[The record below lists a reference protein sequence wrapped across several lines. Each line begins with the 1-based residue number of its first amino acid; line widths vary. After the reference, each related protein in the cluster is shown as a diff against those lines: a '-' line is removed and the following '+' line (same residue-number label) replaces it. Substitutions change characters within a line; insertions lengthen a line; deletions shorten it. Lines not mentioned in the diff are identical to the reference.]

1 MKLQHLAIIFVIIIL
16 PISMVISSYI
26 QTQIDTISLQTTYN
40 SKLQTAT
47 YDAIKAFQLNTLN
60 NKYSSISDSKI
71 RDIEASISTFYNSL
85 GTELGASG
93 YDRES
98 LQQFI
103 PAVVY
108 TMYDGYYIYGKY
120 YNNMINSYQY
130 GLGPY
135 IYYSCRYVDNDK
147 GHNFVVNYTLD
158 NSITIY
164 GKVNGQ
170 YVTKSGT
177 LINLDSMQGNNIT
190 EATNIQEL
198 KSIIYSGITIEPEI
212 LSEQLIILNDSGNPE
227 QEPSP
232 KKYEYT
238 VYNNQKKYIEEIS
251 EEDSHKDNQN
261 FIYENN
267 NRYFRYFR
275 YVNNQKLYITNSSD
289 NKEETDFLKYWTTND
304 GHLQCNSAIEYYAK
318 AYKFSK
324 WVNDNL
330 SEINQEEHAKDV
342 NEKEKNIDDFAIK
355 TGKKSI
361 FKLNNDND
369 PMLDSSTFNQN
380 RISVIRR
387 TLQTRL
393 NTAIANYSSSA
404 SYDFTMPV
412 FTEEDWDKLVNN
424 ISVASFM
431 QGIPIGAKY
440 YNNYC
445 IITNNKNKEVV
456 TKDSIYIIS
465 NNGEAH
471 RAASKDV
478 IDNKKTVIGA
488 YRNVDFE
495 PQTVVGNENYTYY
508 PHANDRCYE
517 CLVSVAETYSID
529 DIISGT
535 IKNYDKNADTY
546 VKNDKATTNLKEIG
560 LRKIYLTAL
569 ARERQNLYKTNDYFG
584 T

>member
-1 MKLQHLAIIFVIIIL
+1 MKLQHLAIIFVIIML
-16 PISMVISSYI
+16 PISMVISEYV
-26 QTQIDTISLQTTYN
+26 QTQIDTISLQTQYN

-60 NKYSSISDSKI
+60 NKYSSVSDSKI

-93 YDRES
+93 YDKES

-103 PAVVY
+103 PAIVY

-120 YNNMINSYQY
+120 YNDAIKDYQY
-130 GLGPY
+130 GLRPY
-135 IYYSCRYVDNDK
+135 VYYSCKYVKGNND
-147 GHNFVVNYTLD
+147 FVVNYTLD

-164 GKVNGQ
+164 GKVVNENGVAE

-177 LINLDSMQGNNIT
+177 LINPSLVTDIK
-190 EATNIQEL
+190 E
-198 KSIIYSGITIEPEI
+198 KSLNYNGIVIEPEI
-212 LSEQLIILNDSGNPE
+212 LSEQLIILSDSGNPI
-227 QEPSP
+227 
-232 KKYEYT
+232 KKEYEYT
-238 VYNNQKKYIEEIS
+238 VYNNQK
-251 EEDSHKDNQN
+251 
-261 FIYENN
+261 IYLDKEKNE
-267 NRYFRYFR
+267 YFR
-275 YVNNQKLYITNSSD
+275 YVNNQKQYITESD
-289 NKEETDFLKYWTTND
+289 NNKNEKEFLNKWTDN
-304 GHLQCNSAIEYYAK
+304 GHLYCNSAIEYYAN
-318 AYKFSK
+318 AYNFST
-324 WVNDNL
+324 WVDSNL
-330 SEINQEEHAKDV
+330 SGITQANAVDAEGNKIT
-342 NEKEKNIDDFAIK
+342 DFAIK
-355 TGKKSI
+355 TGDNEYI
-361 FKLNNDND
+361 FKLNDNNN

-387 TLQTRL
+387 TLQTTL
-393 NTAIANYSSSA
+393 NSAIANYSSSA
-404 SYDFTMPV
+404 NYEFVMPV

-456 TKDSIYIIS
+456 TKDSIYIITDDQD
-465 NNGEAH
+465 NQNVMDTLNQAH

-478 IDNKKTVIGA
+478 IDIDNEKKVIGA
-488 YRNVDFE
+488 YRNIDFE
-495 PQTVVGNENYTYY
+495 AQTVVGNENYTYY
-508 PHANDRCYE
+508 PHANERCYE
-517 CLVSVAETYSID
+517 CLVSIAETYNID
-529 DIISGT
+529 DIISGE
-535 IKNYDKNADTY
+535 IKNYNNSTDSYDVDKKTTG
-546 VKNDKATTNLKEIG
+546 KLTTTN

>member
-1 MKLQHLAIIFVIIIL
+1 MKLQHLAIIFVIIML
-16 PISMVISSYI
+16 PISMVISEYV
-26 QTQIDTISLQTTYN
+26 QTQIDTISLQTQYN

-60 NKYSSISDSKI
+60 NKYSSVSDSKI

-93 YDRES
+93 YDKES

-103 PAVVY
+103 PAIVY

-120 YNNMINSYQY
+120 YNDAIKDYQY
-130 GLGPY
+130 GLRPY
-135 IYYSCRYVDNDK
+135 VYYSCRYVKGNND
-147 GHNFVVNYTLD
+147 FVVNYTLD

-164 GKVNGQ
+164 GKVVNENGVAE

-177 LINLDSMQGNNIT
+177 LINPSLVTDIK
-190 EATNIQEL
+190 E
-198 KSIIYSGITIEPEI
+198 KSLNYNGIVIEPEI
-212 LSEQLIILNDSGNPE
+212 LSEQLIILSDSGNPI
-227 QEPSP
+227 
-232 KKYEYT
+232 KKEYEYT
-238 VYNNQKKYIEEIS
+238 VYNNQK
-251 EEDSHKDNQN
+251 
-261 FIYENN
+261 IYLDKENN
-267 NRYFRYFR
+267 EYFR
-275 YVNNQKLYITNSSD
+275 YVNNQKQYITESD
-289 NKEETDFLKYWTTND
+289 SNKDEKVFLKNWTYD
-304 GHLQCNSAIEYYAK
+304 GHLHCNSAIEYYAN
-318 AYKFSK
+318 AYNFST
-324 WVNDNL
+324 WVDSNL
-330 SEINQEEHAKDV
+330 SGITQANAVDAEGNKIT
-342 NEKEKNIDDFAIK
+342 DFAIK
-355 TGKKSI
+355 TGDNEYI
-361 FKLNNDND
+361 FKLNDNNN

-387 TLQTRL
+387 TLQTTL
-393 NTAIANYSSSA
+393 NSAIANYSSSA
-404 SYDFTMPV
+404 NYEFVMPV

-456 TKDSIYIIS
+456 TKDSIYIITDDQD
-465 NNGEAH
+465 NQNVMDTLNQAH

-478 IDNKKTVIGA
+478 IDNKKNVIGA
-488 YRNVDFE
+488 YRNIDFE
-495 PQTVVGNENYTYY
+495 AQTVVGNENYTYY
-508 PHANDRCYE
+508 PHANERCYE
-517 CLVSVAETYSID
+517 CLVNIAETYNID
-529 DIISGT
+529 DIISGE
-535 IKNYDKNADTY
+535 IKKYNKDTDAY
-546 VKNDKATTNLKEIG
+546 EKDISLTNSGAFIK

>member
-1 MKLQHLAIIFVIIIL
+1 MKLQHLAIIFVIIML
-16 PISMVISSYI
+16 PISMVISEYV
-26 QTQIDTISLQTTYN
+26 QTQIDTISLQTQYN

-60 NKYSSISDSKI
+60 NKYSSVSDSKI

-93 YDRES
+93 YDKES

-103 PAVVY
+103 PAIVY

-120 YNNMINSYQY
+120 YNDAIKDYQY
-130 GLGPY
+130 GLRPY
-135 IYYSCRYVDNDK
+135 VYYSCRYVKGNND
-147 GHNFVVNYTLD
+147 FVVNYTLD

-164 GKVNGQ
+164 GKVVNENGVAE

-177 LINLDSMQGNNIT
+177 LINPSLVTDIKEKRLNYN
-190 EATNIQEL
+190 
-198 KSIIYSGITIEPEI
+198 GIVIEPEI
-212 LSEQLIILNDSGNPE
+212 LSEQLIILSDSGNPI
-227 QEPSP
+227 
-232 KKYEYT
+232 KKEYEYT
-238 VYNNQKKYIEEIS
+238 VYNNQK
-251 EEDSHKDNQN
+251 
-261 FIYENN
+261 IYKENGSKT
-267 NRYFRYFR
+267 YFR
-275 YVNNQKLYITNSSD
+275 YVNNQKQYITDSD
-289 NKEETDFLKYWTTND
+289 SNKAEMDFLENWTD
-304 GHLQCNSAIEYYAK
+304 DKGEHLYCNSAIEYYAN
-318 AYKFSK
+318 AYNFST
-324 WVNDNL
+324 WVNSKL
-330 SEINQEEHAKDV
+330 SGITQANAVDAEGNKIT
-342 NEKEKNIDDFAIK
+342 DFAIK
-355 TGKKSI
+355 TGDNEYI
-361 FKLNNDND
+361 FKLNDNND

-387 TLQTRL
+387 TLQTTL
-393 NTAIANYSSSA
+393 NSAIANYSSSA
-404 SYDFTMPV
+404 NYEFVMPV

-456 TKDSIYIIS
+456 TKDSIYIITDDQ
-465 NNGEAH
+465 NNQNVMDTLNQAH

-478 IDNKKTVIGA
+478 IDNKKNVIGA
-488 YRNVDFE
+488 YRNIDFE
-495 PQTVVGNENYTYY
+495 AQTVVGNENYTYY
-508 PHANDRCYE
+508 PHANERCYE
-517 CLVSVAETYSID
+517 CLVSIAETYNID
-529 DIISGT
+529 DIISGK
-535 IKNYDKNADTY
+535 IKSYDKNTDIY
-546 VKNDKATTNLKEIG
+546 VENNNATTNFKNIG

>member
-1 MKLQHLAIIFVIIIL
+1 MKLQHLAIIFVIIML
-16 PISMVISSYI
+16 PISMVISEYV
-26 QTQIDTISLQTTYN
+26 QTQIDTISLQTQYN

-60 NKYSSISDSKI
+60 NKYSSVSDSKI

-93 YDRES
+93 YDKES

-103 PAVVY
+103 PAIVY

-120 YNNMINSYQY
+120 YNDTIDDYQY
-130 GLGPY
+130 GLRPY
-135 IYYSCRYVDNDK
+135 VYYSCRYVNGNNND
-147 GHNFVVNYTLD
+147 FVVNYTLD

-164 GKVNGQ
+164 GKVKGE
-170 YVTKSGT
+170 YITKSGT
-177 LINLDSMQGNNIT
+177 LINPSLVTDIT
-190 EATNIQEL
+190 E
-198 KSIIYSGITIEPEI
+198 KSLNYNGIVIEPEI
-212 LSEQLIILNDSGNPE
+212 LSEQLIIINDSGNPI
-227 QEPSP
+227 
-232 KKYEYT
+232 KKEYEYT
-238 VYNNQKKYIEEIS
+238 VYNNQK
-251 EEDSHKDNQN
+251 
-261 FIYENN
+261 IYKENGSKT
-267 NRYFRYFR
+267 YFR
-275 YVNNQKLYITNSSD
+275 YVNNQKQYITDSD
-289 NKEETDFLKYWTTND
+289 SNKAEMDFLENWTD
-304 GHLQCNSAIEYYAK
+304 YKGEHLYCNSAIEYYAN

-324 WVNDNL
+324 WVDSNL
-330 SEINQEEHAKDV
+330 SGITQANAVDAEGEPIT
-342 NEKEKNIDDFAIK
+342 DFAI
-355 TGKKSI
+355 TTDNEPI
-361 FKLNNDND
+361 FKLNDKND

-387 TLQTRL
+387 TLQTTL
-393 NTAIANYSSSA
+393 NSAIANYSSSA
-404 SYDFTMPV
+404 NYEFVMPV

-456 TKDSIYIIS
+456 TKDSIYIITDDQ
-465 NNGEAH
+465 NNQNVMDTLNQVH

-478 IDNKKTVIGA
+478 IDNNSKTVIGA
-488 YRNVDFE
+488 YRNIDFE
-495 PQTVVGNENYTYY
+495 AQTVVGNENYTYY
-508 PHANDRCYE
+508 PHANERCYE
-517 CLVSVAETYSID
+517 CLVSIAETYNID
-529 DIISGT
+529 DIISGK
-535 IKNYDKNADTY
+535 IKSYDKNEDTY
-546 VKNDKATTNLKEIG
+546 MENNKATNNLEQIG

>member
-1 MKLQHLAIIFVIIIL
+1 MKLQHLAIIFVIIML
-16 PISMVISSYI
+16 PISMVISEYV
-26 QTQIDTISLQTTYN
+26 QTQIDTISLQTQYN

-60 NKYSSISDSKI
+60 NKYSSVSDSKI

-93 YDRES
+93 YDKES

-103 PAVVY
+103 PAIVY

-120 YNNMINSYQY
+120 YNDTIKDYQY
-130 GLGPY
+130 GLRPY
-135 IYYSCRYVDNDK
+135 IYYSCRYVKDNND
-147 GHNFVVNYTLD
+147 FVVNYTLD

-177 LINLDSMQGNNIT
+177 LINPNLVTNIT
-190 EATNIQEL
+190 EKSL
-198 KSIIYSGITIEPEI
+198 KYNGILIEPEI
-212 LSEQLIILNDSGNPE
+212 LSEQLIILNDSGNAE
-227 QEPSP
+227 KAE
-232 KKYEYT
+232 YEYT
-238 VYNNQKKYIEEIS
+238 VYNNQK
-251 EEDSHKDNQN
+251 
-261 FIYENN
+261 IYLDKENN
-267 NRYFRYFR
+267 KYFR
-275 YVNNQKLYITNSSD
+275 YVNNQKQYITESD
-289 NKEETDFLKYWTTND
+289 SNKDEKDFLEKWTYE
-304 GHLQCNSAIEYYAK
+304 GHLHCNSAIEYYAN
-318 AYKFSK
+318 AYNFST
-324 WVNDNL
+324 WVNNNL
-330 SEINQEEHAKDV
+330 SGITQENVVDTEGNK
-342 NEKEKNIDDFAIK
+342 ITDFAITTNK
-355 TGKKSI
+355 EPI
-361 FKLNNDND
+361 FELNNKND

-387 TLQTRL
+387 TIQTTL
-393 NTAIANYSSSA
+393 NSAIANYSSSA
-404 SYDFTMPV
+404 NYEFVMPV

-456 TKDSIYIIS
+456 TKDSIYIITDDQ
-465 NNGEAH
+465 NNQNVMDTLNQAH

-478 IDNKKTVIGA
+478 IDNSKTVIGA

-495 PQTVVGNENYTYY
+495 AQTVVGNDNYTYY

-535 IKNYDKNADTY
+535 IYNYDKNTDTY
-546 VKNDKATTNLKEIG
+546 VKNDIATKNLEKIG